1 MPIEKFIPKSP
12 DRFIRNSQDFEVA
25 RFGHLNEV
33 ISCINA
39 AGSGG
44 ISYFTTNCNT
54 VCGRTESILL
64 ASGTLTNIDAVI
76 SAKNAG
82 RIQFGTNGNI
92 NTCADFIDTNLSQTV
107 LGGSIICSIYTG
119 TGRSTAIG
127 WSNVLKEGNCN
138 VVFGFRN
145 TVCSTFDS
153 RRFNGIFGTDNI
165 LNAVGERNH
174 MYGYANTLC
183 GTINSHT
190 FGNQNI
196 GTGSTYSSLIGC
208 GNTTSVNNSI
218 NIGSNNNLSG
228 ACSHILGRFNT
239 ASGIGA
245 TVLGHS
251 NIGSGTF
258 SSILGG
264 QSNQAIGT
272 FSSVVGGQSNC
283 ALASHSF
290 VGGGINNMSNAAC
303 SAIGGGIANKVSGAR
318 GFVGAGSDNTVS
330 GGYSG
335 ILGGC
340 GNLASGGYSSILV
353 GKANTASGTY
363 SNILGGR
370 NNNTN
375 SFNDTFIAGSNITA
389 NAACT
394 TFVNKLAIMT
404 IPTSSAGLPSGSVW
418 SNSGV
423 LNIVP

>member
-1 MPIEKFIPKSP
+1 MPIEKFIPLSP
-12 DRFIRNSQDFEVA
+12 DRFIRSSKDFEVA
-25 RFGHLNEV
+25 RFGHLNEL
-33 ISCINA
+33 IGCLNA
-39 AGSGG
+39 GCVGG
-44 ISYFTTNCNT
+44 ISYFTTACQV

-64 ASGTLTNIDAVI
+64 ASGTSTNIDAVI

-82 RIQFGTNGNI
+82 RIQFGTDCNI
-92 NTCADFIDTNLSQTV
+92 NTCQNFIDTNLSQTV
-107 LGGSIICSIYTG
+107 LGGSIICSTYTG
-119 TGRSTAIG
+119 AGRSTAIG

-183 GTINSHT
+183 GTINSYT
-190 FGNQNI
+190 LGNQNI
-196 GTGSTYSSLIGC
+196 GTGSIYSSLIGC
-208 GNTTSVNNSI
+208 GNTTSANNSI

-239 ASGIGA
+239 ASGVGA
-245 TVLGHS
+245 TVLGHN

-264 QSNQAIGT
+264 QSNQATGA
-272 FSSVVGGQSNC
+272 FSAVVGGQNNC
-283 ALASHSF
+283 ASAGCSF
-290 VGGGINNMSNAAC
+290 
-303 SAIGGGIANKVSGAR
+303 IGGGIANKITGPR

-340 GNLASGGYSSILV
+340 GNLASGGYSSVLL
-353 GKANTASGTY
+353 GKANTASGNY
-363 SNILGGR
+363 SNILGGK

-375 SFNDTFIAGSNITA
+375 SFSDTFIAGSNITA

-404 IPTSSAGLPSGSVW
+404 IPTSPAGLPSGSVW

-423 LNIVP
+423 LNIIP